1 MQLIQSI
8 LEPSREIAPQ
18 YVSWTF
24 ETKEGKVVTGMIV
37 HENEGKTIVGN
48 GEGQLIELK
57 TADIETRTPQKIS
70 VMPEK
75 LAERMTLQELRDLI
89 AFLDSQR

>member
-1 MQLIQSI
+1 M
-8 LEPSREIAPQ
+8 
-18 YVSWTF
+18 
-24 ETKEGKVVTGMIV
+24 KDGNVVNGMVV

-48 GEGQLIELK
+48 AEGQLIEIK

-75 LAERMTLQELRDLI
+75 LAERMTLQELRDLL

>member
-1 MQLIQSI
+1 L
-8 LEPSREIAPQ
+8 
-18 YVSWTF
+18 
-24 ETKEGKVVTGMIV
+24 KDGKVVTGMVV

-48 GEGQLIELK
+48 AEGQLIEIR
-57 TADIETRTPQKIS
+57 TIDIETRTPQKIS

-75 LAERMTLQELRDLI
+75 LADRMTLQEIRDVI